1 MTSVIVTGS
10 QGKLGRVVVDELTAA
25 GYDVH
30 ELDSKPAPPSHD
42 YTRIDLTDY
51 GQTVDAMFGVQD
63 RYGTVDAVVHL
74 AAIPAPGQVTDVA
87 TFHNNMPST
96 FNVFQGAKRAGI
108 KKIVSASSETVL
120 GLPFTIDPPYI
131 PVDEDVSR
139 PESNYSLVKHLEET
153 MAVQFCRWDR
163 TLSIIALRFSNVM
176 YPVEYAGFP
185 AFDADATAR
194 RWNLW
199 GYIDARDGAQAVIKS
214 LEYGEPGFD
223 HFVIANADTVMS
235 RSSADLVAEQFPNV
249 RITKDLGEHE
259 TLLCIDKARRVLG
272 YEPQHS
278 WRDAL

>member
-30 ELDSKPAPPSHD
+30 GLDSQLAPPSHD

-74 AAIPAPGQVTDVA
+74 AAVPAPGQVTDVA
-87 TFHNNMPST
+87 TFHNNMPAT

-108 KKIVSASSETVL
+108 KKVVYASSETVL
-120 GLPFTIDPPYI
+120 GLPFEIDPPYL
-131 PVDEDVSR
+131 PVDEHVSR

-153 MAVQFCRWDR
+153 MAAQFCRWDP

-214 LEYGEPGFD
+214 LEYATTGFD

-235 RSSADLVAEQFPNV
+235 RPSAELAAEQFPNV
-249 RITKDLGEHE
+249 RLTKDLGEHE